1 MKQLFN
7 YADHYIQSRDWKML
21 ACLKFC
27 LCSIG
32 VLLGLLIPGKHKKT
46 AVAAAGAVFLVTY
59 IPLMADFLSFA
70 FALFRSKEEA
80 GNILR
85 MGEVK
90 NGNI

>member
-1 MKQLFN
+1 MKQLFD

-32 VLLGLLIPGKHKKT
+32 ILLGLMIPGKHKKT
-46 AVAAAGAVFLVTY
+46 AATAAGVVFLVTY

-70 FALFRSKEEA
+70 FALFRSKEDT
-80 GNILR
+80 GNI
-85 MGEVK
+85 
-90 NGNI
+90 